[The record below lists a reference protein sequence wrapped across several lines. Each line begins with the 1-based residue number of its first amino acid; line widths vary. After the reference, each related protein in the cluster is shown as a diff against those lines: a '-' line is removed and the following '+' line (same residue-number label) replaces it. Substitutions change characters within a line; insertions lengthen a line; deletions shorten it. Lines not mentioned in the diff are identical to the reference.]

1 MERLTL
7 AAAVLGG
14 AALTLSAC
22 GGGSPDAARPP
33 AAPLTSPASMTQ
45 GAATPTSSP
54 SATAAST
61 PAKPQ
66 AFTAKITKIPSR
78 ATVKYS
84 WHSGCPVGIDGLRLI
99 RMTYWGMD
107 HKPHQGELIVNAG
120 VATKIVS
127 VFHKLYDARYPI
139 RRMELVDKYKGSD
152 FQSIEADNTS
162 AFNCRNAT
170 GSSNWSQHAYGL
182 AVDVNTCENPYVHA
196 NGHIEHPRCVK
207 YGDRKRKDPGV
218 IHAGDKVVRAFRSI
232 GWGWGGTWGGPWDFQ
247 HFSANGR

>member
-7 AAAVLGG
+7 AAVLGG
-14 AALTLSAC
+14 AALALSAC
-22 GGGSPDAARPP
+22 GGGSSGTTARPP
-33 AAPLTSPASMTQ
+33 AAPAATSPVTTPGS
-45 GAATPTSSP
+45 ATPTSSP
-54 SATAAST
+54 SATASAR
-61 PAKPQ
+61 PQ
-66 AFTAKITKIPSR
+66 AFTAKISKIPSR

-84 WHSGCPVGIDGLRLI
+84 WHSGCPVGLDGLRLI

-107 HKPHQGELIVNAG
+107 HKPHQGEMVVNAR
-120 VATKIVS
+120 VAAKVVS
-127 VFHKLYDARYPI
+127 VFHKLYDQRYPI

-152 FQSIEADNTS
+152 FDSIEADNTS

-182 AVDVNTCENPYVHA
+182 AVDLNTCENPYVHS

-247 HFSANGR
+247 HFSESGH